1 MHVEVIYGMALSGLP
16 TSRPG
21 WRRCHA
27 HIAPPRPDRTN
38 FAFSTSMTEEANG
51 KLVINNDCE
60 YSPCAGKR
68 LALLVTLVELA
79 LPDDPL
85 VAEQFQCLIDRSTER
100 WDPLC
105 RAPRLT
111 AA

>member
-1 MHVEVIYGMALSGLP
+1 MTP
-16 TSRPG
+16 
-21 WRRCHA
+21 
-27 HIAPPRPDRTN
+27 HIAPPRLDPTKV
-38 FAFSTSMTEEANG
+38 AFFTTMIEDANG

-79 LPDDPL
+79 LSDDPL
-85 VAEQFQCLIDRSTER
+85 VAEQFQCLIDSSTER

-111 AA
+111 AE